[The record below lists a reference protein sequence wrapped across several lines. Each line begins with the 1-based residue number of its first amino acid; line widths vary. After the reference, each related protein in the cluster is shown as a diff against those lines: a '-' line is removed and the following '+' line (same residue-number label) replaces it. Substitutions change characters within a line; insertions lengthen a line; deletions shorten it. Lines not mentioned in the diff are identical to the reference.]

1 MSPRALD
8 PAIRRAVTEAAI
20 RILGTEG
27 RSALTTRRLAREA
40 NTSTTAVY
48 TYFGSMDDVH
58 RHVRRQAI
66 GALLAALDVVG
77 ITDDPVAD
85 LARAAAVQVDQGHL
99 HPAMYRIMFVDQ
111 PPDDTADPAAAV
123 FERFADL
130 VERCIRA
137 GRFRPDEPHHPA
149 RGRRPGRGG
158 RRPRGPHPR
167 ARARVRA
174 SHRHPKAKGG
184 THLAGGPGRRRSTR
198 LRRALRP
205 VRLPAPGPDPRM
217 STSIFVTGNAASR
230 RM

>member
-77 ITDDPVAD
+77 ITDDPWPTS
-85 LARAAAVQVDQGHL
+85 
-99 HPAMYRIMFVDQ
+99 PAPLRS
-111 PPDDTADPAAAV
+111 
-123 FERFADL
+123 RS
-130 VERCIRA
+130 IRA
-137 GRFRPDEPHHPA
+137 TFTPRCTASCSSTSRRTTPPTPPQRCSNASRTSSSAASA
-149 RGRRPGRGG
+149 RGGS
-158 RRPRGPHPR
+158 
-167 ARARVRA
+167 A
-174 SHRHPKAKGG
+174 
-184 THLAGGPGRRRSTR
+184 
-198 LRRALRP
+198 
-205 VRLPAPGPDPRM
+205 
-217 STSIFVTGNAASR
+217 
-230 RM
+230 